1 MDQNPPEEKK
11 KKRRRRVQNPPEE
24 EEKKEEERPKTKPR
38 KKKNKKKEKKIR
50 VCNQKEEEGRIYF
63 IYFFKKKKP
72 KFGTGSNLYFGL
84 NWPEW
89 LEHPEIGRNLTR
101 GGIGLHAS
109 TKYSS
114 RSSQNGMESITMHII
129 SMHATYKYKWIII
142 YLYICMSL

>member
-1 MDQNPPEEKK
+1 MK
-11 KKRRRRVQNPPEE
+11 KKRRREE
-24 EEKKEEERPKTKPR
+24 EGSKTHQKKKKKKEEERSKTQP
-38 KKKNKKKEKKIR
+38 KKEGKKRR
-50 VCNQKEEEGRIYF
+50 VCNQKEEEGRIYL
-63 IYFFKKKKP
+63 KKKKIKP

>member
-1 MDQNPPEEKK
+1 ME
-11 KKRRRRVQNPPEE
+11 KKRRRR
-24 EEKKEEERPKTKPR
+24 
-38 KKKNKKKEKKIR
+38 R
-50 VCNQKEEEGRIYF
+50 VRNQKEEGSVT
-63 IYFFKKKKP
+63 KKKKKVGFILKKKKIKP

-101 GGIGLHAS
+101 GGTGLQAG